1 MADGRQQ
8 NEMRSAM
15 ETAALL
21 KSKSE
26 SLSLAFTESA
36 NRELAPLDMSSPPPS
51 DISPRTH
58 LRRSPRFP
66 ALNATVPRVRMRRLT
81 HAAELR
87 RSSRLNAVAVGG
99 CKKRKPGS
107 HSQSQSHARLLKQ
120 RSRGPQLLS
129 IADRKDQKSVLD
141 GKCIQEKSCRRSPRL
156 TPTSHSE
163 SSKAKDKLGAASSN
177 KEFVKLFK
185 QCHAKPLRQSPRLNP
200 SGEACL
206 QLQDVKMSG
215 GNVRKSP
222 ILPSSSGSENMDVIS
237 FPKKEISEVVHQ
249 KDKDT
254 ELPIEFNSDSLVKQ
268 NSEVKTI
275 TRISLEIDDTDCLRS
290 SSEVVENGRM
300 GPDSLAL
307 LEFDDSPPRKKNKK
321 VASTTIEIM
330 DHKSIPSF
338 VGNPIPDDEAQKR
351 WGWRYELKNQNKG
364 QKFKM
369 NEDEEDEIIVNVKC
383 HYAQAEIGNCIF
395 SLGDCAIIKGDREE
409 NHVGKIIEFFQT
421 TDDQDYFRVQWFYRV
436 QDTVIQDEGSFHDKR
451 RLFYSSIMNDNLID
465 CIIAKA
471 NVTIVTPR
479 IDRRSIS
486 VSPSDFYYD
495 MEYCVEYSTFR
506 NIPAEALAV
515 TKSPPESELRKTE
528 LLLLD
533 LYSGCGG
540 MSTGLCL
547 GAKVS
552 SVNLVTRWAVDSN
565 KYATESLKLNHPDT
579 YVRNELAEDFLEL
592 LKEWEKLC
600 KRFKGNDTERILPLR
615 SKGSEGVKKQVDS
628 LAHDLPADEYE
639 VSRIVDICYGDP
651 NETGKCNLYLK
662 VRWRGHS
669 ESEDTWEPL
678 ENLSNCKESIQE
690 FVRKGMISK
699 ILPLPGEVDV
709 ICGGPPCQGVSG
721 YNRFR
726 NVASPLDDE
735 RNRQIVVFMDIV
747 KYLKPKYVLMENV
760 VDILKFDNGSLG
772 RYALSRLVHM
782 NYQARLGMVAAGCY
796 GLPQFRLRVFLW
808 GAHPSEVL
816 PQFPL
821 PSHDVIVS
829 YWPPTEFERNTVAY
843 DEGQPRELEKAI
855 VLQDAISDLPAVTN
869 RETCEEMPYRNPP
882 ETEFQRYIRSTKY
895 EMTGSTLNGTTEEGL
910 LYDHRPYILGED
922 DYLRVCQIPKRKG
935 ANFRDLPGLVVID
948 NVVRRHPTESPP
960 LLPSG
965 KPLVPDYAF
974 TFEQGRSK
982 RPFGRLWWDETVP
995 TALTFPSCHNT
1006 KILHPEQDRVLSIR
1020 EFARLQGFPDYYR
1033 FCGNVKQRYRQIGN
1047 AVAVPVGRA
1056 LGYALGMAYMK
1067 KLSGNEALMT
1077 LPPKFSLSNYLQ
1089 LSSKD
1094 QLGKTD
1100 TD

>member
-1 MADGRQQ
+1 
-8 NEMRSAM
+8 MRSTM
-15 ETAALL
+15 SMALL
-21 KSKSE
+21 KSE
-26 SLSLAFTESA
+26 SHAAE
-36 NRELAPLDMSSPPPS
+36 
-51 DISPRTH
+51 I
-58 LRRSPRFP
+58 RRSPILQD
-66 ALNATVPRVRMRRLT
+66 ASGT
-81 HAAELR
+81 E
-87 RSSRLNAVAVGG
+87 
-99 CKKRKPGS
+99 S
-107 HSQSQSHARLLKQ
+107 HSQSQFHARLLQQQ
-120 RSRGPQLLS
+120 RSRGQELLP
-129 IADRKDQKSVLD
+129 IADKKGRKSVLD

-156 TPTSHSE
+156 TPTTHSK
-163 SSKAKDKLGAASSN
+163 SSKAKDNLRAASSN
-177 KEFVKLFK
+177 KETMPFRGSCK
-185 QCHAKPLRQSPRLNP
+185 KPLRQSPRLNP

-206 QLQDVKMSG
+206 QLPDGKMYSR
-215 GNVRKSP
+215 NLRKSP
-222 ILPSSSGSENMDVIS
+222 RLPSSIDGENMEVNS
-237 FPKKEISEVVHQ
+237 SKEKKTSKVVHR
-249 KDKDT
+249 KDEDA
-254 ELPIEFNSDSLVKQ
+254 EAVIEFNPDSLLEH
-268 NSEVKTI
+268 NFLVKTT
-275 TRISLEIDDTDCLRS
+275 TRISITIDDTDCLRRS
-290 SSEVVENGRM
+290 SESEVVENGRAS
-300 GPDSLAL
+300 PDSLAL

-321 VASTTIEIM
+321 MASTTIEIM
-330 DHKSIPSF
+330 DYKSIPSF

-351 WGWRYELKNQNKG
+351 WGWRYELKNKEFKG
-364 QKFKM
+364 QNFKI
-369 NEDEEDEIIVNVKC
+369 NKDEEDEIVVNVKC

-395 SLGDCAIIKGDREE
+395 SLGDCAIIKGDGEE
-409 NHVGKIIEFFQT
+409 NHVGKIIEFFKT
-421 TDDQDYFRVQWFYRV
+421 TDGQDYFRVQWFYRV

-465 CIIAKA
+465 CIITKA
-471 NVTIVTPR
+471 NVTLVTPR
-479 IDRRSIS
+479 IDRKSIY
-486 VSPSDFYYD
+486 VSPSDFYCD

-506 NIPAEALAV
+506 NIPSEAFTV
-515 TKSPPESELRKTE
+515 TKTPPNSESQKTE

-552 SVNLVTRWAVDSN
+552 SINLVTKWAVDSN
-565 KYATESLKLNHPDT
+565 KCATDSLKLNHPDT
-579 YVRNELAEDFLEL
+579 YVRNELSEDFLEL
-592 LKEWEKLC
+592 LKGWEKLC
-600 KRFKGNDTERILPLR
+600 KRYKGNDTKRTLPLR
-615 SKGSEGVKKQVDS
+615 SRGSEQVDS
-628 LAHDLPADEYE
+628 LDHDIPADEYE

-651 NETGKCNLYLK
+651 SETGKHNLYLK

-678 ENLSNCKESIQE
+678 ENLSNCEESIQE

-760 VDILKFDNGSLG
+760 VDILKLDHGSLG

-821 PSHDVIVS
+821 PTHDVIVS

-855 VLQDAISDLPAVTN
+855 ILQDAISDLPAVSN
-869 RETCEEMPYRNPP
+869 HETCEEMPYTNPP

-895 EMTGSTLNGTTEEGL
+895 EMTGSTLNGTAEESL
-910 LYDHRPYILGED
+910 LYDHRPHILFED

-935 ANFRDLPGLVVID
+935 ANFRDLPGVVVID
-948 NVVRRHPTESPP
+948 NVVRRHPTESPS

-965 KPLVPDYAF
+965 KPLVPDYVY
-974 TFEQGRSK
+974 TFQQGRSK
-982 RPFGRLWWDETVP
+982 RPFARLWWDETVP
-995 TALTFPSCHNT
+995 TALTFPNCHNT
-1006 KILHPEQDRVLSIR
+1006 KILHPEQDRILSIR

-1033 FCGNVKQRYRQIGN
+1033 FCGTVKQRYRQIGN

-1056 LGYALGMAYMK
+1056 LGYTLGMAYLK

-1094 QLGKTD
+1094 QPDNTD
-1100 TD
+1100 TN